1 MLAPTAALPD
11 KQTCWY
17 LNLTLN
23 CPENYEK
30 INVTSW
36 IAGFLFLRLLII
48 TFLPFLSYLQT
59 FPYAPPCSLQ
69 IHNLLNNMFFLN
81 HLVCGILL

>member
-17 LNLTLN
+17 LNLALN

-30 INVTSW
+30 INITSW

-48 TFLPFLSYLQT
+48 TFLPFLSYLQI
-59 FPYAPPCSLQ
+59 FPYAPPYSLQ
-69 IHNLLNNMFFLN
+69 IHNLLNNMLFLN